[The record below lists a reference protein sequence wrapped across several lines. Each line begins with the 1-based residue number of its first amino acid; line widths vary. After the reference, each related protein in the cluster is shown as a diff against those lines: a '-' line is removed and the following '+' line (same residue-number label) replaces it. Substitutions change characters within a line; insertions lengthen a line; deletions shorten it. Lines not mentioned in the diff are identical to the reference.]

1 MIGRNDEQSPDDG
14 RIDPMNPLPPAQADP
29 EAAPTNETSTR
40 KQQQQKRA
48 VASKIFS
55 IQNTLRGASGIEPN
69 DFKNYILGFLF
80 YRYLS
85 EDFASYVDRENG
97 VEDPASPEAYASLD
111 DSAVAEWA
119 PALIGEKGYFI
130 KPSQLFANMAQD
142 APRNDDLNEHL
153 AATFS
158 DIEASSYGSPSE
170 EDFRGLFEDVDM
182 NNKAIGVTVA
192 GRNRTLAELMTKVG
206 ELDLGMHDTSVD
218 ILGDVY
224 EMLIAD
230 YASSAGKRGG
240 EFYTPQEVSQL
251 LVRLTMLD
259 RDENDTKK
267 LRVYDPTCGSGSLLL
282 KFLREQHARV
292 SQYYGQELKHVT
304 FNLARMNFFMHGIP
318 FEQFHMAVGDTLRNP
333 KFMELA
339 GCMDAIVANPPYSVS
354 WDGADDPVLAAD
366 ERFTPAGRLAPK
378 GKADLAFV
386 MHMLYMLAPSGT
398 AAIVEFPTVLS
409 RGGAEK
415 DIRKYLVDNDFVD
428 TIIQLPANLFYG
440 TSIATCIIVL
450 KKNKSEERKGKVLFV
465 DASKLFE
472 SATNMNVMNPSH
484 QDKII
489 QLVTGRTDVIH
500 NAALADKDEVVRN
513 DYTLSVNKYVE
524 MEDTREKIDI
534 DMLEREIDE
543 IVARQQKVRATI
555 HEMVK
560 GDSGA

>member
-1 MIGRNDEQSPDDG
+1 MQS
-14 RIDPMNPLPPAQADP
+14 
-29 EAAPTNETSTR
+29 
-40 KQQQQKRA
+40 
-48 VASKIFS
+48 
-55 IQNTLRGASGIEPN
+55 
-69 DFKNYILGFLF
+69 
-80 YRYLS
+80 
-85 EDFASYVDRENG
+85 
-97 VEDPASPEAYASLD
+97 
-111 DSAVAEWA
+111 
-119 PALIGEKGYFI
+119 LIGEKGYFI
-130 KPSQLFANMAQD
+130 KPSQLFANVAEE
-142 APRNDDLNEHL
+142 APRNDNLNEHL

-158 DIEASSYGSPSE
+158 EIEASSYGSPSE
-170 EDFRGLFEDVDM
+170 DDFRGLFDDVDM
-182 NNKAIGVTVA
+182 NSKAIGVTVVE
-192 GRNRTLAELMTKVG
+192 RNRTLAELMVKVG
-206 ELDLGMHDTSVD
+206 ELDLGTENANVD

-240 EFYTPQEVSQL
+240 EFYTPQEVSQT

-259 RDENDTKK
+259 REAKEVKK

-304 FNLARMNFFMHGIP
+304 FNLARMNFFMHGVP
-318 FEQFHMAVGDTLRNP
+318 FERFQIAVGDTLRNP
-333 KFMELA
+333 HFMELA
-339 GCMDAIVANPPYSVS
+339 GHMDAIVANPPYSIN
-354 WDGADDPVLAAD
+354 WEGDGDPILAAD

-409 RGGAEK
+409 RGGAER

-450 KKNKSEERKGKVLFV
+450 KKNKPEDHKDEVLFV

-472 SATNMNVMNPSH
+472 SATNMNVMSASH
-484 QDKII
+484 QNEII
-489 QLVTGRTDVIH
+489 ELVTQRANTDH
-500 NAALADKDEVVRN
+500 KTALADKAEIIKN

-524 MEDTREKIDI
+524 TEDTREKIDI
-534 DMLEREIDE
+534 DVLEQELDE
-543 IVARQQKVRATI
+543 IVARQEKVRAEI
-555 HEMVK
+555 RVMVT
-560 GDSGA
+560 G

>member
-1 MIGRNDEQSPDDG
+1 MAETTIGEE
-14 RIDPMNPLPPAQADP
+14 ATP
-29 EAAPTNETSTR
+29 ESASR

-48 VASKIFS
+48 IASRIFS

-85 EDFASYVDRENG
+85 EDFASYVDSENG
-97 VEDPASPEAYASLD
+97 ISEPSSPEAYAKLSDETAL
-111 DSAVAEWA
+111 EWA
-119 PALIGEKGYFI
+119 EALIGEKGYFI
-130 KPSQLFANMAQD
+130 KPSQLFLNVAEH
-142 APRNDDLNEHL
+142 APRNQDLNEHL
-153 AATFS
+153 ATAFS
-158 DIEASSYGSPSE
+158 EIEASSYGSASE
-170 EDFRGLFEDVDM
+170 EDFRGLFDAVDM
-182 NNKAIGVTVA
+182 NSKSIGVTVTD
-192 GRNRTLAELMTKVG
+192 RNRTLAELMLKVG
-206 ELDLGMHDTSVD
+206 HLDLGTQQMSGD

-251 LVRLTMLD
+251 LVRLSMLE
-259 RDENDTKK
+259 REPGESKK

-318 FEQFHMAVGDTLRNP
+318 FEQFHIAVGDTLRNP

-339 GCMDAIVANPPYSVS
+339 GQMDAIVANPPYSVK
-354 WDGADDPVLAAD
+354 WDGDSDPILAAD

-409 RGGAEK
+409 RGGAER

-428 TIIQLPANLFYG
+428 TVIQLPANLFFG

-450 KKNKSEERKGKVLFV
+450 KKNKPEARKGQVLFV
-465 DASKLFE
+465 DASGLFDKA
-472 SATNMNVMNPSH
+472 SKMNVISAAH
-484 QDKII
+484 QEEII
-489 QLVTGRTDVIH
+489 QLVGERAPSDYK
-500 NAALADKDEVVRN
+500 AALIEKAELIKQ
-513 DYTLSVNKYVE
+513 DYTLSVSKYVQA
-524 MEDTREKIDI
+524 EDTREKLDI
-534 DMLEREIDE
+534 DVLERELEE
-543 IVARQQKVRATI
+543 IVARQEKIRAAIQTV
-555 HEMVK
+555 VK
-560 GDSGA
+560 G